1 MCTCAMGGMFFTGLA
16 GFGSSK
22 GGQALRTALFAMV

>member
-1 MCTCAMGGMFFTGLA
+1 MGGMFFTGLA